1 MPRAAATRR
10 PAVADDAHAP
20 GAFGDEDA
28 SILGEREI
36 RGTIQAGGGVVRR
49 QLVRAAPKRR
59 AIRPH
64 HFMG

>member
-36 RGTIQAGGGVVRR
+36 RGTIQAGGGVVRAEP
-49 QLVRAAPKRR
+49 VRAAPTSR
-59 AIRPH
+59 AIRPR
-64 HFMG
+64 HFTG

>member
-10 PAVADDAHAP
+10 PAVADDEHAP

-28 SILGEREI
+28 SILGGREI
-36 RGTIQAGGGVVRR
+36 RGTIQAGGGVVRS
-49 QLVRAAPKRR
+49 QPVRAAPTSR
-59 AIRPH
+59 AIGPH